1 MVSQKRSESPKTI
14 WAYAYQILPPQ
25 TAERLRTI
33 QHLLD
38 QEHTDAHREART
50 WGGRVVLEPQVTL
63 ILVVSDSPEQNR
75 EVNRR
80 LEAEL
85 QALHARFSITT
96 PMAVEDDARPL
107 PYTFPL
113 LIGPIPET

>member
-1 MVSQKRSESPKTI
+1 MSRKKRTESPKTI

-25 TAERLRTI
+25 AADSLGAI
-33 QHLLD
+33 QTLLD
-38 QEHTDAHREART
+38 HEHADAQRGART

-75 EVNRR
+75 EVNRK
-80 LEAEL
+80 LQAEL
-85 QALHARFSITT
+85 QALPARFSITT